1 MTHGLVP
8 KSTIVLAVSLA
19 LAGCG
24 GGGVRP
30 DAPAPGGSQSP
41 PPMTR
46 PDAPASG
53 GSQPPPPMI
62 MQTCV
67 QTADLGCLS
76 PQAYQERRAEIE
88 RRHAAADDFG
98 NQWGLSAIRADRAW
112 AQLELEHGA
121 GTEPGSGQTVGLID
135 SGIDTQHPVFDGKTV
150 TEYFFRAEDEIGDRG
165 SHGTAVASVIAAS
178 PSATFTDEVTAAR
191 GVAPGA
197 DIAMFAIP
205 TSSGGGGFYVPIG
218 LRGLFSVDFN
228 TASWLRPA
236 LEWSSGGRTIDFVNM
251 SVGYNG
257 IIDQYSEPDLRTN
270 LDDVIDVLAQSSA
283 SEKTVFVWAAGNAHG
298 DSCNAFDFASNPN
311 LCVDERVVAR
321 SVEVLAGLPARI
333 PELRGHVIA
342 AVAIGKD
349 GAIASFS
356 NRCGIAADWCV
367 AAPGEDVRLAY
378 FGPHPDDGSPGA
390 RDAYT
395 DYGTSF
401 AAPMVTGGL
410 VVMKH
415 YFRDQLSNTELV
427 ARLLA
432 TANKQGIYANPA
444 TYGQGLMDLGAAT
457 TPVGA
462 TRVARGER
470 VDGTGVDLT
479 QTGIALGNALGD
491 GLTQAFA
498 RQELVAF
505 DDLDAPFWFS
515 LGEFAAAAPGPSVAA
530 RLDELTSPAN
540 PSRPAAAAVHGA
552 GLASGEFGA
561 GRRARSGAWRF
572 GLLEAPG
579 GAEDGHLGLAG
590 RALGF
595 TLTNRHVL
603 SATAFTTPGEFARAP
618 ASGASLAWQPVDSAF
633 GLHSGWVGER
643 KTLLGS
649 SAEGAFGTLA
659 ADAFFA
665 GIRADTEL
673 GGWRMSANA
682 EIGTVAAAP
691 RDGLITGI
699 SPLTT
704 SALSLRASR
713 PLADDGRLHLSVS
726 QPLRVERGRASLDVP
741 VGRTKAGE
749 VVRSR
754 VSAEL
759 APSGRQ
765 IDVSA
770 QWRRPLDIGELR
782 LGAVVTRQPGHRAA
796 EGLELTLLTGWRW
809 TF

>member
-1 MTHGLVP
+1 MTHALVP
-8 KSTIVLAVSLA
+8 VSTIVLAVSLA
-19 LAGCG
+19 LVGCGGG

-30 DAPAPGGSQSP
+30 AAPA
-41 PPMTR
+41 
-46 PDAPASG
+46 
-53 GSQPPPPMI
+53 SQPPPPMI
-62 MQTCV
+62 KPTCV

-76 PQAYQERRAEIE
+76 PQEYEERREEIE
-88 RRHAAADDFG
+88 RDHGDADDFK
-98 NQWGLSAIRADRAW
+98 NQWGLSTIRADRAW
-112 AQLELEHGA
+112 AQLELRHGA

-135 SGIDTQHPVFDGKTV
+135 SGIDRGHQVFAGKTV
-150 TEYFFRAEDEIGDRG
+150 TEQFLAGAVDEIGNRV

-178 PSATFTDEVTAAR
+178 PSAAFTDDVFAAR

-205 TSSGGGGFYVPIG
+205 ISSGGGDFYVPIG

-270 LDDVIDVLAQSSA
+270 LDDVIATLAQSGA

-298 DSCNAFDFASNPN
+298 DPCNASDFTSNPE
-311 LCVDERVVAR
+311 LCVSGRVVAR
-321 SVEVLAGLPARI
+321 SVEILAGLPARI
-333 PELRGHVIA
+333 SELRGHLIA
-342 AVAIGKD
+342 VVAIGRD
-349 GAIASFS
+349 GSIAFFS
-356 NRCGIAADWCV
+356 NRCGIAADWCL

-378 FGPHPDDGSPGA
+378 FGPHPDDNSPGA
-390 RDAYT
+390 RGAYT
-395 DYGTSF
+395 DDGTSF

-415 YFRDQLSNTELV
+415 YFRDQLSNMELV

-432 TANKQGIYANPA
+432 TADKRGIYADRA
-444 TYGQGLMDLGAAT
+444 TYGQGLMDLAAAT
-457 TPVGA
+457 TPVGT

-479 QTGIALGNALGD
+479 QTGIVLGNALGD

-498 RQELVAF
+498 GQELVAF
-505 DDLDAPFWFS
+505 DDLGAPFWFS
-515 LGEFAAAAPGPSVAA
+515 LGDFAAAAPGSSVAA

-540 PSRPAAAAVHGA
+540 PSRPAAAHGA

-561 GRRARSGAWRF
+561 RRRARSGAWRF

-595 TLTNRHVL
+595 TLTDQRVL

-618 ASGASLAWQPVDSAF
+618 ASGASLSWQPVDSAF

-649 SAEGAFGTLA
+649 SADGAFGTLA

-673 GGWRMSANA
+673 GGWRVSANA
-682 EIGTVAAAP
+682 EVGTVAAAP
-691 RDGLITGI
+691 RDGLITDI

-704 SALSLRASR
+704 SAFSLRASR
-713 PLADDGRLHLSVS
+713 PLADDGALHLSVS
-726 QPLRVERGRASLDVP
+726 QPLRVERGRASLSVP

-770 QWRRPLDIGELR
+770 QWHQPLDIGELR
-782 LGAVVTRQPGHRAA
+782 LGAVVTRQPGHRAT

>member
-8 KSTIVLAVSLA
+8 VSTIVLAVALV

-24 GGGVRP
+24 GGGGSARPDPGGSVRP
-30 DAPAPGGSQSP
+30 DPGGSV
-41 PPMTR
+41 R
-46 PDAPASG
+46 PDPA
-53 GSQPPPPMI
+53 
-62 MQTCV
+62 CV
-67 QTADLGCLS
+67 RTADLGCLS

-135 SGIDTQHPVFDGKTV
+135 SGIDTRHPVFAGKTV
-150 TEYFFRAEDEIGDRG
+150 TEHIFSGTGDRTG
-165 SHGTAVASVIAAS
+165 DDDSHGTAVASVIAAS
-178 PSATFTDEVTAAR
+178 PSAAFTDETTAAR

-197 DIAMFAIP
+197 DIAMFAIE
-205 TSSGGGGFYVPIG
+205 TGVGDGDYIPISLVG
-218 LRGLFSVDFN
+218 PGSLDSNDVG
-228 TASWLRPA
+228 TASRLRHVIQ
-236 LEWSSGGRTIDFVNM
+236 WSRGGRTIDFVNV

-257 IIDQYSEPDLRTN
+257 IIDQYREQDLREV
-270 LDDVIDVLAQSSA
+270 LIDVIGALAQPGA
-283 SEKTVFVWAAGNAHG
+283 SEKTVFVWAAGNAH
-298 DSCNAFDFASNPN
+298 DASCNASNFTSNPS
-311 LCVDERVVAR
+311 LCVNGRVVAR

-333 PELRGHVIA
+333 SELRGHVIA

-349 GAIASFS
+349 GTIASFS
-356 NRCGIAADWCV
+356 NRCGIAADWCL
-367 AAPGEDVRLAY
+367 AAPGEDVRAAY
-378 FGPHPDDGSPGA
+378 FGPDPDNGSPGA
-390 RDAYT
+390 RGT
-395 DYGTSF
+395 DIVRGTSF

-415 YFRDQLSNTELV
+415 FFRDQLSNTELV

-432 TANKQGIYANPA
+432 TANKQGIYANRA

-462 TRVARGER
+462 TRVPRGER

-498 RQELVAF
+498 GQELVAF
-505 DDLDAPFWFS
+505 DDLGAPFWFS
-515 LGEFAAAAPGPSVAA
+515 LGAFAAAAPGPSVAA
-530 RLDELTSPAN
+530 RLDDLTSPARR
-540 PSRPAAAAVHGA
+540 SRPAAVHGA
-552 GLASGEFGA
+552 GFASGEFGA
-561 GRRARSGAWRF
+561 RRRARSGGWRF
-572 GLLEAPG
+572 GLLETPG

-595 TLTNRHVL
+595 TLTDQHVL
-603 SATAFTTPGEFARAP
+603 SATAFTTPGEFERAP

-649 SAEGAFGTLA
+649 SADGAFGTLA

-754 VSAEL
+754 VTAEL

-770 QWRRPLDIGELR
+770 QWHRPLDIGELR
-782 LGAVVTRQPGHRAA
+782 LGAVVTRQPGHRAT